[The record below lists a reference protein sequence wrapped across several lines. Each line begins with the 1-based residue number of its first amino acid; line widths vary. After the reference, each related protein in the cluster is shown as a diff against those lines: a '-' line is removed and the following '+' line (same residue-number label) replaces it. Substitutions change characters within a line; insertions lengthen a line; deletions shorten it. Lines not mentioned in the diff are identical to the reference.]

1 MAPIRVLVVDD
12 SAVAR
17 RLVSEAL
24 CSDAAIEVAGT
35 ASNGRLALQKLFQFK
50 PQVDAVTLD
59 VEMPEMDGLQTL
71 VELRRYWPHLP
82 VIMFSAITE
91 RGAAATLDA
100 IARGANDYVCKPT
113 SAESLGE
120 ARRRVADDLCPRVKA
135 FAAEQL
141 ARMQPL
147 PAPVGLQAPASG
159 SPGPQQTPAASQ
171 VAQPGAPAPFRTRPA
186 RLAPAPPQV
195 VEQPSVITRLRAASR
210 PTSRPEVLLIG
221 VSTGGP
227 NALAELIPALPA
239 DFPLPVLV
247 TQHMPPVFTRLLADR
262 LDAASQLEVRECQ
275 GDEKLRPG
283 YVYIAKGDYHMKVK
297 GSRTDP
303 RLYLDQAPPE
313 NSCRPAVDAMFRS
326 AVELWGG
333 GAIAVILTGMGQDG
347 LKGCQLLRDAGGQTI
362 AQDQATSVIWGMPGA
377 VVRAGLADRILP
389 LKKIASELITLT
401 AALSGVPARRINQ

>member
-24 CSDAAIEVAGT
+24 CTDPAIEVAAT
-35 ASNGRLALQKLFQFK
+35 ANNGRMALQKLYQFK

-59 VEMPEMDGLQTL
+59 VEMPELDGLATL
-71 VELRRYWPHLP
+71 VELRKHWPHLP

-100 IARGANDYVCKPT
+100 IARGANDYVLKPT
-113 SAESLGE
+113 SAESLAE
-120 ARRRVADDLCPRVKA
+120 ARRRVAEDLCPRVKA
-135 FAAEQL
+135 FAAAAIARFHPVAPPL
-141 ARMQPL
+141 A
-147 PAPVGLQAPASG
+147 PAQVATQAPAPSHLFA
-159 SPGPQQTPAASQ
+159 SPAQQGRHAPPKQAALAS
-171 VAQPGAPAPFRTRPA
+171 VARIRPGARAPKA
-186 RLAPAPPQV
+186 
-195 VEQPSVITRLRAASR
+195 
-210 PTSRPEVLLIG
+210 EVLLIG

-239 DFPLPVLV
+239 DFPIPVLV

-262 LDAASQLEVRECQ
+262 LDASSQLEVRECQ
-275 GDEKLRPG
+275 GDEKLQPG
-283 YVYIAKGDYHMKVK
+283 YVYIAKGDCHMKVR
-297 GSRTDP
+297 GSRGDA

-313 NSCRPAVDAMFRS
+313 NSCRPAVDVMFRS
-326 AVELWGG
+326 TIEIYG
-333 GAIAVILTGMGQDG
+333 GAALAVILTGMGQDG
-347 LKGCQLLRDAGGQTI
+347 LKGCQLLREAGGQVV

-389 LKKIASELITLT
+389 LNKIAPELVALT
-401 AALSGVPARRINQ
+401 AALSGVFARRINP

>member
-24 CSDAAIEVAGT
+24 CTDAAIEVAGT
-35 ASNGRLALQKLFQFK
+35 ASNGKLALQKLFQFK

-59 VEMPEMDGLQTL
+59 VEMPEMDGIQTL
-71 VELRRYWPHLP
+71 IEIRRYWPHLP

-113 SAESLGE
+113 SAESLSE
-120 ARRRVADDLCPRVKA
+120 ARRRVAEDLCPRVKA
-135 FAAEQL
+135 FAAEQV
-141 ARMQPL
+141 ARLQP
-147 PAPVGLQAPASG
+147 PAPVTPPPAESAPQGPALAQAPAL
-159 SPGPQQTPAASQ
+159 
-171 VAQPGAPAPFRTRPA
+171 APFRTRPVRA
-186 RLAPAPPQV
+186 PAAAPAPAHDLPPAV
-195 VEQPSVITRLRAASR
+195 TRLRAASR
-210 PTSRPEVLLIG
+210 ASYRPEVLLIG

-262 LDAASQLEVRECQ
+262 LDASSKLEVRECQ
-275 GDEKLRPG
+275 GDERLKAG
-283 YVYIAKGDYHMKVK
+283 TVYIAKGDYHMKVK

-333 GAIAVILTGMGQDG
+333 AAIAVILTGMGQDG
-347 LKGCQLLRDAGGQTI
+347 LKGCQLLHDAGGQTF

-377 VVRAGLADRILP
+377 IVRAGLADRILP
-389 LKKIASELITLT
+389 LKKIASELVTLT
-401 AALSGVPARRINQ
+401 AVLSGVSARRINP

>member
-24 CSDAAIEVAGT
+24 CTDPSIEVAGT
-35 ASNGRLALQKLFQFK
+35 ANNGRVALQKLQQFQQARA
-50 PQVDAVTLD
+50 QVDAVTLD
-59 VEMPEMDGLQTL
+59 VEMPELDGIATL
-71 VELRRYWPHLP
+71 IEIRKFLPHLP

-100 IARGANDYVCKPT
+100 IARGANDYVLKPT

-135 FAAEQL
+135 FAQAAQ
-141 ARMQPL
+141 ARLSPPPQQPSSSS
-147 PAPVGLQAPASG
+147 PQAPLSAPPRPASHPVL
-159 SPGPQQTPAASQ
+159 SVPPPPAHALQHPFQTAPPPV
-171 VAQPGAPAPFRTRPA
+171 VARPRPA
-186 RLAPAPPQV
+186 RIV
-195 VEQPSVITRLRAASR
+195 
-210 PTSRPEVLLIG
+210 RPEVLLIG

-262 LDAASQLEVRECQ
+262 LDGASNLEVRECQ
-275 GDEKLRPG
+275 GDEKLKAG
-283 YVYIAKGDYHMKVK
+283 FVYIAKGDFHMKVK
-297 GSRTDP
+297 GSRTDV
-303 RLYLDQAPPE
+303 RLALDQAPPE

-333 GAIAVILTGMGQDG
+333 AAIAVILTGMGQDG
-347 LKGCQLLRDAGGQTI
+347 LKGCQLLRDAGGQVVV
-362 AQDQATSVIWGMPGA
+362 QDQATSVIWGMPGA
-377 VVRAGLADRILP
+377 VVRAGVADKVLP
-389 LKKIASELITLT
+389 LKKIASELVTLT
-401 AALSGVPARRINQ
+401 AATSGVPARRINP